1 MFGSIPSLDAAEE
14 RFEDVTTPRLF
25 QGRPTHLACDTRRNR
40 DFHEETERNGE
51 VLWGTLN
58 ASSYTKKQQLFI
70 FSVVNYQLL
79 VTCGKSFRFPKG
91 RHPSVCRYG
100 TARTG
105 NLLSMRLPLLLEM
118 AGTCYII
125 TEGGKTHTFQ
135 HYLYQETH
143 TENIPTALNS
153 ETFQGRLEQR
163 GRSRESPIQP
173 HKRSHLN
180 APGGSLISHHHQER
194 PGATHTTCS
203 ERKRE
208 KKHSCKFPLVA
219 FVVWGLAST
228 ICNHQYSC
236 IAVKNTR
243 IRNC

>member
-1 MFGSIPSLDAAEE
+1 MGRWWCWRWLFGSIPSLDAAEE

-163 GRSRESPIQP
+163 GPEQRVAYSAAQAVTPQRSWRLFDQSPSP
-173 HKRSHLN
+173 GASRSH
-180 APGGSLISHHHQER
+180 
-194 PGATHTTCS
+194 THDS
-203 ERKRE
+203 
-208 KKHSCKFPLVA
+208 
-219 FVVWGLAST
+219 
-228 ICNHQYSC
+228 
-236 IAVKNTR
+236 
-243 IRNC
+243 